1 MYLQEKASGYIKI
14 ALEMSNSHLHK
25 EFQKSLMN
33 RDAAHDPKKI
43 RHFIVMNESECS
55 LDTPDYLDSSE
66 NT

>member
-1 MYLQEKASGYIKI
+1 
-14 ALEMSNSHLHK
+14 MSNSHLHK